1 MGVTPE
7 DLKQVARKTEEMSF
21 MELYRFVQK
30 VESEGYDATHYRV
43 DLHGKIAFP
52 FVCIIMTF
60 IGAGLAARGKVKEGL
75 PISVSYGMGIAFL
88 YWILFSFCMSLGYA
102 AMLPSFLAAWAV
114 NLISMCL
121 AIYLLINAD

>member
-1 MGVTPE
+1 MENGIFRVGFEPFLALLE
-7 DLKQVARKTEEMSF
+7 SF
-21 MELYRFVQK
+21 SSV
-30 VESEGYDATHYRV
+30 
-43 DLHGKIAFP
+43 
-52 FVCIIMTF
+52 

-102 AMLPSFLAAWAV
+102 AMLPPFMAAWAV